1 MLLTGFLEELNWILI
16 VMPLRQSWLPIN
28 ASPILFPVI
37 LRVEFIS
44 FMDVVFPS
52 FFKLM
57 LYMWDNSP
65 VASKG
70 YGFKREVAIC
80 IALHGPDIDGR

>member
-16 VMPLRQSWLPIN
+16 VMPLRQSWLAN

-52 FFKLM
+52 FFKLV
-57 LYMWDNSP
+57 LYTWDNNP
-65 VASKG
+65 VTSKG
-70 YGFKREVAIC
+70 YGFKREVVIC
-80 IALHGPDIDGR
+80 IALHGPDTDGR